1 MVEQRLFIKNRLEA
15 EMKRKKLGEGIRHFY
30 VQAKARNVIPK
41 EYQKGIEW
49 FIKSVKEFDQ

>member
-1 MVEQRLFIKNRLEA
+1 
-15 EMKRKKLGEGIRHFY
+15 MKRKKLGEGIRHFY